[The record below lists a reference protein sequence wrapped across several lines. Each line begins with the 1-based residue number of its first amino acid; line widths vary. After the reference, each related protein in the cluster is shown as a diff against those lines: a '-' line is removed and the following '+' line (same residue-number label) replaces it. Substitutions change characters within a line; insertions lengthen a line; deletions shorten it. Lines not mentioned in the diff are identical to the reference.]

1 MAEIDIREFI
11 FGMPSRFSP
20 KHAEGLSATIQF
32 LIEGDGGGS
41 FVLSIEDGTCVAE
54 ERMEEAPSL
63 QLKMS
68 RKTYI
73 DLAMGQLKG
82 PQAFFTRKLRFRG
95 DTKLLMK
102 MHTMFPALKK
112 EDIAQ
117 G

>member
-1 MAEIDIREFI
+1 MTEIDIREFI

-20 KHAEGLSATIQF
+20 EHAEGLSAKIQF
-32 LIEGDGGGS
+32 LIDGGGS
-41 FVLSIEDGTCVAE
+41 FVLLIEDGNCVAE
-54 ERMEEAPSL
+54 ERIEETPTL

-102 MHTMFPALKK
+102 MHTIFPALKK
-112 EDIAQ
+112 EDIKRT
-117 G
+117 